1 MYIKETQEVG
11 IEEKD
16 RDSTLTTELYLLRNQ
31 SKTQDK
37 NPQFL
42 TSKNK
47 IMFFIVCYRASK
59 KVFR

>member
-1 MYIKETQEVG
+1 MIIQIHLKYTKKTQEVG

-31 SKTQDK
+31 SKDK

-47 IMFFIVCYRASK
+47 IMFLNYK
-59 KVFR
+59 

>member
-47 IMFFIVCYRASK
+47 IMFLDYK
-59 KVFR
+59 L